1 MSRSPEAANPE
12 AADAALPAAGAIN
25 RRDVLRTMAAL
36 TAGAAVG
43 LRSPAVLAQAKRFDG
58 VTLRGACF
66 QHVFHENVKAYLPEF
81 EKATG
86 MKVEI
91 DLQAFPVYNQRMDLE
106 LSTQGSSYDFINITF
121 PYSGRWVGAGWLAPL
136 DSFVSDRNQTPAEW
150 NPDDFVS
157 GTQTPFRGKDGKT
170 YGFAW
175 EAGAMMMGIARYDL
189 IEKAGLKIP
198 ETLEELAAV
207 CAAVHGKDGVAA
219 YVNDKLHHWNFPP
232 YLMNMGGK
240 VFRKAPDDL
249 MPTLDTPEAARAA
262 QYYGDLLSKYG
273 PQGVLSF
280 TDDQALRSQTEG
292 RANIRTNAMAWV
304 LPLAKRADSKVKETT
319 RFGMIPKGAGGS
331 FPGSNANGYGIPV
344 GARQK
349 EAAWAFIQ
357 WATSK
362 ETFRRI
368 AFERG
373 GLAVPRRSIIDDPEY
388 RKVLNIN
395 GQDVAALYLQI
406 LERAGEGNY
415 MSYRT
420 VPVFPQVGD
429 KINKAIERIASRQQ
443 SAEASMATAQAEAVA
458 DLRKAG
464 VAL

>member
-1 MSRSPEAANPE
+1 MSDHTKAAN
-12 AADAALPAAGAIN
+12 AASLTVGAARLHRRHLLQAFAA
-25 RRDVLRTMAAL
+25 VS
-36 TAGAAVG
+36 AGAAFG
-43 LRSPAVLAQAKRFDG
+43 LRSPAVLAQTKKFDG

-81 EKATG
+81 EAATG

-121 PYSGRWVGAGWLAPL
+121 PYSGRWVGAGWVSPL
-136 DSFVSDRNQTPAEW
+136 NEFMDDRNQTPEDW

-157 GTQTPFRGKDGKT
+157 GTQTPYKGVDGNT

-175 EAGAMMMGIARYDL
+175 EAGAMMMGMARYDIL
-189 IEKAGLKIP
+189 EKAGLKIP
-198 ETLEELAAV
+198 ETLDELAAV
-207 CAAVHGKDGVAA
+207 CAATHGQDGVSAF
-219 YVNDKLHHWNFPP
+219 VNDKLHHWNFPP

-240 VFRKAPDDL
+240 VFRGAPDDL
-249 MPTLDTPEAARAA
+249 MPTLDTPEAAKAA
-262 QYYGDLLSKYG
+262 QYYADLLSKYS

-280 TDDQALRSQTEG
+280 TDDQAMRNQFEG

-304 LPLAKRADSKVKETT
+304 LPLAKSPDSKVKETT
-319 RFGMIPKGAGGS
+319 RFGMIPSGPGGS

-344 GARQK
+344 GAQQK

-368 AFERG
+368 ALERG

-388 RKVLNIN
+388 RAALNIN

-406 LERAGEGNY
+406 LERAGDGGY
-415 MSYRT
+415 MKYRT

-429 KINKAIERIASRQQ
+429 KINKAIERIATGQQ
-443 SAEASMATAQAEAVA
+443 EAAASMAAAQSEAVD

-464 VAL
+464 VKL

>member
-1 MSRSPEAANPE
+1 MTKNRN
-12 AADAALPAAGAIN
+12 AADAATVTMRAATLH
-25 RRDVLRTMAAL
+25 RRQLLQAMAAIS
-36 TAGAAVG
+36 AGAAFG
-43 LRSPAVLAQAKRFDG
+43 LRSPAVLAQTKKFDG

-81 EKATG
+81 EAATG

-121 PYSGRWVGAGWLAPL
+121 PYSGRWVGAGWVAPL
-136 DSFVSDRNQTPAEW
+136 NEFMDDRNQTPEDW
-150 NPDDFVS
+150 DPSDFVS
-157 GTQTPFRGKDGKT
+157 GTQTPFKGKDGQT

-175 EAGAMMMGIARYDL
+175 EAGAMMMGIARFDL
-189 IEKAGLKIP
+189 LEKAGLKIP
-198 ETLEELAAV
+198 ETLDELLAV
-207 CAAVHGKDGVAA
+207 CEAVNGQDGTAAF
-219 YVNDKLHHWNFPP
+219 VNDKLHHWNFPP

-240 VFRKAPDDL
+240 VFRNAPEDL
-249 MPTLDTPEAARAA
+249 MPALDSPEAAKAA
-262 QYYGDLLSKYG
+262 QYYADLLSKFG
-273 PQGVLSF
+273 PKGVLSF
-280 TDDQALRSQTEG
+280 TDDQALRNQLEG
-292 RANIRTNAMAWV
+292 RANIRTNAMAWT
-304 LPLAKRADSKVKETT
+304 LPLAKSPDSKVKETT
-319 RFGMIPKGAGGS
+319 RFAMIPSGPGGS

-368 AFERG
+368 ALERG
-373 GLAVPRRSIIDDPEY
+373 GLATPRRSIIDDPEY
-388 RKVLNIN
+388 RAALKIN
-395 GQDVAALYLQI
+395 GQDVAALYLEI
-406 LERAGEGNY
+406 LERAGEGGY
-415 MSYRT
+415 MKYRT

-429 KINKAIERIASRQQ
+429 KINKAIERIATGQQ
-443 SAEASMATAQAEAVA
+443 DAAASMAQAQTEAVD

-464 VAL
+464 VPI

>member
-1 MSRSPEAANPE
+1 MTRFRD
-12 AADAALPAAGAIN
+12 AADAA
-25 RRDVLRTMAAL
+25 MS
-36 TAGAAVG
+36 TAGAARLHRRQMLKAMATISAGAAFG
-43 LRSPAVLAQAKRFDG
+43 LRAPAVLAQARKFDG

-66 QHVFHENVKAYLPEF
+66 QHVFHENVKAYLPQF
-81 EKATG
+81 EEATG

-121 PYSGRWVGAGWLAPL
+121 PYSGRWVGAGWVAPL
-136 DSFVSDRNQTPAEW
+136 NEFMDDREQTPEDW

-157 GTQTPFRGKDGKT
+157 GTQTPFKGGDGQT

-175 EAGAMMMGIARYDL
+175 EAGAMMMGISRFDIL
-189 IEKAGLKIP
+189 DKAGLKIP
-198 ETLEELAAV
+198 ETLDDLLAV
-207 CAAVHGKDGVAA
+207 CEATHGKDGVAA
-219 YVNDKLHHWNFPP
+219 FVNDKLHHWNFPP
-232 YLMNMGGK
+232 YLMNMGGS
-240 VFRKAPDDL
+240 VFRNAPDDL
-249 MPTLDTPEAARAA
+249 MPTLDTPEAAAAA
-262 QYYGDLLSKYG
+262 QYYSNLLSKFG

-280 TDDQALRSQTEG
+280 TDDQALRNQLEG
-292 RANIRTNAMAWV
+292 RANIRTNAMAWT
-304 LPLAKRADSKVKETT
+304 LPLAKSPDSKVRETT
-319 RFGMIPKGAGGS
+319 RFGMIPSGAGGS

-368 AFERG
+368 ALERG

-388 RKVLNIN
+388 RAALMIN
-395 GQDVAALYLQI
+395 GQDVAALYLEI
-406 LERAGEGNY
+406 LERAGEGGY
-415 MSYRT
+415 MKYRT

-429 KINKAIERIASRQQ
+429 KINKAIERIATGQQ
-443 SAEASMATAQAEAVA
+443 EAAAAMAQAQTEAID

-464 VAL
+464 VPL